1 MYILGLSC
9 YYHDAAAVLLKD
21 GVLVAAAE
29 EERFTRKKH
38 DYDFPKQAIKFC
50 LDEAGI
56 TGQDLDYVVFFE
68 KPFRK
73 LDRILMMVLQT
84 YPKSWKVFRESMIT
98 WMIDKLWVA
107 TTIQTEIGISKDKI
121 LFSEHHLSHA
131 ASAYLCSPFDESA
144 VLTVDGVG
152 EWVTATSGVGKGNDL
167 KINKQIEFPHSL
179 GLLYSAFTAFLG
191 FEVNEGEYKVMGMAP
206 YGEPIYVDKVWKLIQ
221 LNKDGSFSL
230 NMDYFSF
237 HHSTEKTYNSKFAAL
252 FGTPRP
258 EKMLFF
264 TEETGFPKYFGT
276 PPGNFQEMSKMN
288 KHYADIAASIQKVT
302 EDILV
307 GMATHLHKTTG
318 LKNLCMAGGVAL
330 NSVANTRIMKE
341 SGFENLY
348 VQPAAGDG
356 GGALGAALWA
366 YNTLLGKPRNFQM
379 DHAYWGREN
388 SDSEIG
394 DFLTQ
399 NNIPHTRY
407 DNEDKLLDAVVNN
420 LTSAKVIG
428 WAQGRFE
435 WGPRALGSRS
445 ILADPRNPDMKD
457 IVNTKIKFREPYRP
471 FAPSVLA
478 ESAEKYFELPNAMN
492 MSPARYMLYVV
503 PVKEDAKKILP
514 AITHVDGTGRLQTV
528 FKAQSPRYYKMI
540 EKFGQATGVPVV
552 MNTSF
557 NLKGEP
563 IVNTPA
569 NAFNTFEKSEMD
581 ALVLENFIIEK
592 PSSN

>member
-1 MYILGLSC
+1 MYILGVSC
-9 YYHDAAAVLLKD
+9 YYHDAAAVLLND

-29 EERFTRKKH
+29 EERFSRIKH
-38 DYDFPKQAIKFC
+38 DFGFPKQAIQFC
-50 LDEAGI
+50 LDQAGI
-56 TGQDLDYVVFFE
+56 TGNELDYVVFFE

-73 LDRILMMVLQT
+73 LDRILMMTLQT
-84 YPKSWKVFRESMIT
+84 YPQSYKVFRESMIT
-98 WMIDKLWVA
+98 WMVDKLWVA
-107 TTIQTEIGISKDKI
+107 TTLQNEIGVSQDKI

-131 ASAYLCSPFDESA
+131 ASAFLCSPFDEA
-144 VLTVDGVG
+144 AILTVDGVG
-152 EWVTATSGVGKGNDL
+152 EWVTATHGVGKGNQI

-206 YGEPIYVDKVWKLIQ
+206 YGEPKYVDKVWKLINQ
-221 LNKDGSFSL
+221 NSDGSFSL
-230 NMDYFSF
+230 NMEYFSF
-237 HHSTEKTYNSKFAAL
+237 HHSTVRTYNNKFAAL
-252 FGTPRP
+252 FGDPRP

-276 PPGNFQEMSKMN
+276 PPSNFKQMSTLN
-288 KHYADIAASIQKVT
+288 KHYADIASSIQKVT
-302 EDILV
+302 EEVLL
-307 GMATHLHKTTG
+307 GMAKHLRRTTG
-318 LKNLCMAGGVAL
+318 LPNLCMAGGVAL

-341 SGFENLY
+341 SGFEQVY

-366 YNTLLGKPRNFQM
+366 YNTLLGKPRTFQM
-379 DHAYWGREN
+379 EHAYWGRAN
-388 SDSEIG
+388 SEAEIG
-394 DFLTQ
+394 DFLRQ
-399 NNIPHTRY
+399 NNIKHTHY
-407 DNEDKLLDAVVNN
+407 DNEDQLLDSVVNH

-478 ESAEKYFELPNAMN
+478 ESAEKYFELPEAITR
-492 MSPARYMLYVV
+492 SPARYMLYVV
-503 PVKEDAKKILP
+503 PVRENQKANLP

-528 FKAQSPRYYKMI
+528 FKDQSPRYYKMI

-552 MNTSF
+552 LNTSF

-569 NAFNTFEKSEMD
+569 NAFNTFSKSEMD

-592 PSSN
+592 N

>member
-1 MYILGLSC
+1 MYILGISC
-9 YYHDAAAVLLKD
+9 YYHDAAAVLLND
-21 GVLVAAAE
+21 GALVAAAE

-38 DYDFPKQAIKFC
+38 DFDFPKNAIQFC
-50 LDEAGI
+50 LDQAGI
-56 TGQDLDYVVFFE
+56 TGNDLDYVVFFE

-73 LDRILMMVLQT
+73 LDRILMMTLQT
-84 YPKSWKVFRESMIT
+84 YPQSYKVFRESMIT
-98 WMIDKLWVA
+98 WMVDKLWVA
-107 TTIQTEIGISKDKI
+107 TTLQNELGIDKDKVI
-121 LFSEHHLSHA
+121 FSEHHLSHA
-131 ASAYLCSPFDESA
+131 ASAYLCSPFDEA
-144 VLTVDGVG
+144 AILTVDGVG
-152 EWVTATSGVGKGNDL
+152 EWVTSTYGVGKGNNITL
-167 KINKQIEFPHSL
+167 NKQIEFPHSL

-206 YGEPIYVDKVWKLIQ
+206 YGQPKYVDKVWKLINQ
-221 LNKDGSFSL
+221 NRDGSFSL

-237 HHSTEKTYNSKFAAL
+237 HHSTEKTYNNKFAAL
-252 FGTPRP
+252 FGAPRP

-276 PPGNFQEMSKMN
+276 PPANFKEMSTLN
-288 KHYADIAASIQKVT
+288 KHYADIAASIQRVT
-302 EDILV
+302 EDVLV
-307 GMATHLHKTTG
+307 NMAKHLYKTTG

-330 NSVANTRIMKE
+330 NSVANTRILKE
-341 SGFENLY
+341 SGFEHLY

-366 YNTLLGKPRNFQM
+366 YNTLLGKPRNFRM
-379 DHAYWGREN
+379 EHAYWGRAN
-388 SDSEIG
+388 SEGEIG
-394 DFLTQ
+394 DFLKQ
-399 NNIPHTRY
+399 NGIKYTHY
-407 DNEDKLLDAVVNN
+407 DNEDKLLDAVVDQ

-478 ESAEKYFELPNAMN
+478 ESAEKYFELPHATEH
-492 MSPARYMLYVV
+492 SPARYMLYVV
-503 PVKEDAKKILP
+503 PVKENQKATLP

-528 FKAQSPRYYKMI
+528 FKDQSPRYYKMI

-569 NAFNTFEKSEMD
+569 NAHNTFSKSEMD

-592 PSSN
+592 N

>member
-1 MYILGLSC
+1 MYILGISC
-9 YYHDAAAVLLKD
+9 YYHDAAAVLLND

-38 DYDFPKQAIKFC
+38 DYDFPKNAIKFC
-50 LDEAGI
+50 LEQAGI
-56 TGQDLDYVVFFE
+56 TGNDLDYVVFFE

-73 LDRILMMVLQT
+73 LDRILMMTLQT
-84 YPKSWKVFRESMIT
+84 YPQSYKVFRESMIT
-98 WMIDKLWVA
+98 WMVDKLWIA
-107 TTIQTEIGISKDKI
+107 GTLQSELGIGKEKL

-131 ASAYLCSPFDESA
+131 ASAFLCSPFEEAA

-152 EWVTATSGVGKGNDL
+152 EWVTATHGVGKGNQVR
-167 KINKQIEFPHSL
+167 INKQIEFPHSL

-206 YGEPIYVDKVWKLIQ
+206 YGEPKYVDKVWKLIQ
-221 LNKDGSFSL
+221 QNGDGSFSL

-237 HHSTEKTYNSKFAAL
+237 HHSTDRTYNNKFAAL
-252 FGTPRP
+252 FGDPRP

-264 TEETGFPKYFGT
+264 TEETGFPKYFGA
-276 PPGNFQEMSKMN
+276 PPANFHEMSKLN

-302 EDILV
+302 EEVLV
-307 GMATHLHKTTG
+307 GMARHLQQSTG

-330 NSVANTRIMKE
+330 NSVANTRILKE
-341 SGFENLY
+341 SGFEHLY

-366 YNTLLGKPRNFQM
+366 YNTLLGKPRNFRM
-379 DHAYWGREN
+379 EHAYWGRANSEN
-388 SDSEIG
+388 EIG
-394 DFLTQ
+394 DFLRQ
-399 NNIPHTRY
+399 NNIKHTHY
-407 DNEDKLLDAVVNN
+407 DNEDQLLDSVVNH
-420 LTSAKVIG
+420 LTNAKVIG

-478 ESAEKYFELPNAMN
+478 ESAEKYFELPNAATH
-492 MSPARYMLYVV
+492 SPARYMLYVV
-503 PVKEDAKKILP
+503 PVKENQKATLP

-528 FKAQSPRYYKMI
+528 FKDQSPRYYKMI

-563 IVNTPA
+563 IVNTPQ
-569 NAFNTFEKSEMD
+569 NAYNTFSKSEMD

-592 PSSN
+592 N